1 MKPTRTAITLAEV
14 FMKEIVRL
22 HGIPTS
28 IVSDR
33 DTIFTSRF
41 WEALQRTLGTRLNF
55 STAYHPQTDG
65 QTERVNRILEDL
77 LRACILDF
85 GGSWEDHLHLVEF
98 SYNNSYQASI
108 QMAPYEALYGRPCKA
123 PACWVESGNKLVLG
137 PDMILEATAKVE
149 LVKLRMKEAQDR
161 QKSYADKRRRD
172 LVFEI
177 EDLVFVKISPM
188 KGVVR
193 FGKYGKLAPRYV
205 GPFRVLERI
214 GFQAYKV
221 ELPEYMAGIHNVF
234 HVSHLRKCMHNPS
247 LILEPS
253 VQQEIEIEP
262 DLTVIRHPF
271 SIID

>member
-1 MKPTRTAITLAEV
+1 
-14 FMKEIVRL
+14 
-22 HGIPTS
+22 
-28 IVSDR
+28 
-33 DTIFTSRF
+33 
-41 WEALQRTLGTRLNF
+41 
-55 STAYHPQTDG
+55 
-65 QTERVNRILEDL
+65 
-77 LRACILDF
+77 
-85 GGSWEDHLHLVEF
+85 
-98 SYNNSYQASI
+98 
-108 QMAPYEALYGRPCKA
+108 MAPYEALYGRPCKA

-161 QKSYADKRRRD
+161 QKSYADQRRRD

-262 DLTVIRHPF
+262 YLTVIRHPF
-271 SIID
+271 SIIDREGKQLRNKVVRLLKIQWSENPKDCTWETEKHIKKLYPDFPTG